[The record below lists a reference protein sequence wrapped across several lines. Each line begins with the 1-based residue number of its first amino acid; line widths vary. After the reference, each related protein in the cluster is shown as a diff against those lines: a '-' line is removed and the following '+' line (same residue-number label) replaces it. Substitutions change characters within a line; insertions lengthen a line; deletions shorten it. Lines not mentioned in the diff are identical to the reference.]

1 MSVKQFYVGDKPG
14 MAQTMKLVNNI
25 NLFMQLAGTLESLT
39 LGEKAGLDPAQMIDI
54 INASTGSSRSSQAF
68 IPDNIL
74 SGAFNF
80 GASNAIL
87 QKDFDLWAEEI
98 DIYKTCDQVG
108 KAAQSAF
115 SVAVKEN
122 GMDADLTTI
131 YHTLRRLAS
140 LK

>member
-1 MSVKQFYVGDKPG
+1 
-14 MAQTMKLVNNI
+14 
-25 NLFMQLAGTLESLT
+25 
-39 LGEKAGLDPAQMIDI
+39 MIDI

-98 DIYKTCDQVG
+98 DIYKTCDQGG

-122 GMDADLTTI
+122 GIDADLTTI